1 MFIEINS
8 NKLGRELIAVDRPIF
23 KMLRILREHFEQL
36 GYAISG
42 NVECDNRHWIGEY
55 VGQSSSDE
63 LTIAIV

>member
-42 NVECDNRHWIGEY
+42 NVECDNRRWIGEY
-55 VGQSSSDE
+55 QATSSSDE
-63 LTIAIV
+63 LTIAVI